1 MKQDGSVLDNPDN
14 RESILSIIPSID
26 TIPPHWCPFVFICGF
41 SSSIPFILLSCQE
54 KRNAGTAEPY
64 EFSPAEL
71 VD

>member
-1 MKQDGSVLDNPDN
+1 MKQDGNVLDNPDN
-14 RESILSIIPSID
+14 RETILSIITSGDTDPS
-26 TIPPHWCPFVFICGF
+26 HWCPFVLICGS